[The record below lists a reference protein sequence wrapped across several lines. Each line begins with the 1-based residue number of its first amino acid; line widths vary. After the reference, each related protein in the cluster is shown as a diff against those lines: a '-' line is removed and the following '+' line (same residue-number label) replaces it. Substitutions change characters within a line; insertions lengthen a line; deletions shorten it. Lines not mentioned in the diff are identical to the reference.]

1 LNLYYAY
8 GIENSYGIDFDP
20 VANNLWD
27 VENDGSL
34 NDEVNLV
41 KPGFNSGFGTI
52 TGLSKENPAAPS
64 ALVNFTG
71 KGIYSD
77 PEFVWVKKPVATGLK
92 FLKSDKLGK
101 QYQNDL
107 FIGGYLDGRIYH
119 FKLNEDRTQLALPKT
134 IGSRS
139 LPSSDLP
146 KADSII
152 FGEGFGGISNLVVR
166 PDGYLY
172 VVSIGTGNIYRI
184 ELANSS
190 QTSSIN
196 VPASQLRKNCM
207 N

>member
-1 LNLYYAY
+1 
-8 GIENSYGIDFDP
+8 
-20 VANNLWD
+20 
-27 VENDGSL
+27 
-34 NDEVNLV
+34 
-41 KPGFNSGFGTI
+41 
-52 TGLSKENPAAPS
+52 LSKENPAAPS

>member
-1 LNLYYAY
+1 MLTLA
-8 GIENSYGIDFDP
+8 ER
-20 VANNLWD
+20 
-27 VENDGSL
+27 E
-34 NDEVNLV
+34 
-41 KPGFNSGFGTI
+41 
-52 TGLSKENPAAPS
+52 
-64 ALVNFTG
+64 
-71 KGIYSD
+71 IYSD

-146 KADSII
+146 KADPII
-152 FGEGFGGISNLVVR
+152 FGEGFGGISNLVVG

-184 ELANSS
+184 ELANTSQASS
-190 QTSSIN
+190 N
-196 VPASQLRKNCM
+196 DAPASS
-207 N
+207 